1 MQNVYLD
8 YRRAKSNQG
17 HSNVD
22 QYQQDRTHRCLIEK
36 EDASLDTFDAA
47 SLALDANER
56 EVWIPT
62 LCNDMDLSTEEAE
75 SIVCVSPAQVEA
87 TPAVVC
93 TAPALTRPTL
103 VVVEPAQT
111 LSGMSRTETMPSA
124 IPDRSSE
131 TRSHDFSPA
140 DSLETW

>member
-8 YRRAKSNQG
+8 YHRAKSNQG

-22 QYQQDRTHRCLIEK
+22 QYQQDRTRRCLIEK

-47 SLALDANER
+47 SLALDAKRVADANER
-56 EVWIPT
+56 EVWVPT

-87 TPAVVC
+87 T
-93 TAPALTRPTL
+93 L
-103 VVVEPAQT
+103 
-111 LSGMSRTETMPSA
+111 LSYVR
-124 IPDRSSE
+124 
-131 TRSHDFSPA
+131 H
-140 DSLETW
+140 LH